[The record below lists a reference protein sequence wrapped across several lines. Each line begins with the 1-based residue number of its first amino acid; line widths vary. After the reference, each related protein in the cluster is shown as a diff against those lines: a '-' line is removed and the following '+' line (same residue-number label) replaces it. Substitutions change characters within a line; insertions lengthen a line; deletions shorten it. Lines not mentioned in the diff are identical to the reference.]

1 MVAVYNL
8 RNGESTM
15 PTLEWIG
22 KEKVINHHQ
31 DVPYRVLERQ
41 YSYDEQ
47 GQHAE
52 DNGSENMVI
61 HGDNLEALKSLLPR
75 YEGKVKCIYIDPPY
89 NTGNEGWVYNDN
101 VNDPKIKKWLGEVV
115 GKEGE
120 DLSRHDKW
128 LCMMYPR
135 LKLLYKLLADEGVI
149 FISIDDAEYANLK
162 LVCDEIFGSSCF
174 VSNVSWQRTY
184 STRNDSKGI
193 VNEVEH
199 ILVYSK
205 RPNWSPNKLPRTQ
218 AMDSKYKNPDNDY
231 APWRSDN
238 PYAADANTHQGMVY
252 AIQHPF
258 TGKLL
263 YPSNGSHWRYQQET
277 MLESMNEWT
286 RYELK
291 DLQDKKERAHI
302 CGVAVE
308 DVRPEV
314 KAIVLADPLEIAA
327 ENAQRVLERGQW
339 PRFFFTKNGK
349 GGIARK
355 TYLENVGGRLPTN
368 FWPFAETGHTD
379 EAKKE
384 MLAIFDGKATFDTP
398 KPSRLLEFV
407 LRIAGDEN
415 TLILDSFA
423 GSGTTAHAVLNM
435 NKADGGNRKFILIEM
450 MDYADSITAERV
462 KRVIKG
468 YGEDKKAVPGTGG
481 SFSYYELGE
490 PLMIG
495 DNLNEAVGA
504 DKIREYIWFTET
516 KENFQNPNADKPY
529 YLGSTAQTGYY
540 FFYEPNR
547 ACVLDYKF
555 LSTITVK
562 ADNYVIYADRC
573 AINTDDLQKLKV
585 IFKKIPRDITK
596 L

>member
-1 MVAVYNL
+1 
-8 RNGESTM
+8 M

-47 GQHAE
+47 GQHTE

-205 RPNWSPNKLPRTQ
+205 KPDWVPNKLPRTDE
-218 AMDSKYKNPDNDY
+218 MNSKYKNIDNDVS
-231 APWRSDN
+231 PWRTSDAFA
-238 PYAADANTHQGMVY
+238 PGAATHQGMVY

-258 TGKLL
+258 TGKML
-263 YPSNGSHWRYQQET
+263 YPSNGACWRYQQDT
-277 MLESMNEWT
+277 MLEIMNGWT
-286 RYELK
+286 CYELK
-291 DLQDKKERAHI
+291 DLHDEKERAHI
-302 CGVAVE
+302 CGVAAE

-462 KRVIKG
+462 KRVIQG

-495 DNLNEAVGA
+495 DNLNEAVGT

>member
-1 MVAVYNL
+1 
-8 RNGESTM
+8 M

-52 DNGSENMVI
+52 DNGSENMII

-89 NTGNEGWVYNDN
+89 NTAKSSEKNKAWVYSDN
-101 VNDPKIKKWLGEVV
+101 VDDPHIQKWLNETV
-115 GKEGE
+115 GDEGE
-120 DLSRHDKW
+120 DFSRHDKW

-135 LKLLYKLLADEGVI
+135 LKLLHKLLSDDGII
-149 FISIDDAEYANLK
+149 FISIDDNEVSNLRII
-162 LVCDEIFGSSCF
+162 CDEIFGRRNFISQLIWKSDGKFDNQAKIKVCHEYILCYTKQPDALSLPNGIDPNATKKSKIFKDEIRNTIVKNGPKNPASIVTLPAGFPCAVEEMVIEERYDAFPHYHKKATIKAWKLTKPVDVESGWSSKNILLDF
-174 VSNVSWQRTY
+174 ISNGFNPVL
-184 STRNDSKGI
+184 DSKGQVTAFEI
-193 VNEVEH
+193 TKTGAIESVKKRQNISHVLSAISNLGSTQNMSNE
-199 ILVYSK
+199 L
-205 RPNWSPNKLPRTQ
+205 
-218 AMDSKYKNPDNDY
+218 AM
-231 APWRSDN
+231 
-238 PYAADANTHQGMVY
+238 M
-252 AIQHPF
+252 
-258 TGKLL
+258 
-263 YPSNGSHWRYQQET
+263 
-277 MLESMNEWT
+277 
-286 RYELK
+286 
-291 DLQDKKERAHI
+291 
-302 CGVAVE
+302 
-308 DVRPEV
+308 
-314 KAIVLADPLEIAA
+314 
-327 ENAQRVLERGQW
+327 
-339 PRFFFTKNGK
+339 
-349 GGIARK
+349 GIK
-355 TYLENVGGRLPTN
+355 
-368 FWPFAETGHTD
+368 
-379 EAKKE
+379 
-384 MLAIFDGKATFDTP
+384 FDFP
-398 KPSRLLEFV
+398 KPTALVQYLLGFYCKDDS
-407 LRIAGDEN
+407 I
-415 TLILDSFA
+415 ILDSFA

-435 NKADGGNRKFILIEM
+435 NKADTGNRKFILIEM
-450 MDYADSITAERV
+450 MDYADSITA
-462 KRVIKG
+462 KRTKCIITG
-468 YGEDKKAVPGTGG
+468 FGEGKKAVPGTGG

-562 ADNYVIYADRC
+562 ADNYIKLVEDGDFDVIYADRC

-585 IFKKIPRDITK
+585 IFKKISRDITK